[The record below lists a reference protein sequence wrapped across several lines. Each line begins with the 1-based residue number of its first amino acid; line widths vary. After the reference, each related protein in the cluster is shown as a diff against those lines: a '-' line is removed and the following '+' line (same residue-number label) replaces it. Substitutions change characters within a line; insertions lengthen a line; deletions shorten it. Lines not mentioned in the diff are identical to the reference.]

1 MRQPYGAYPY
11 SLPPVCAFGSA
22 SESAAVKA
30 CRVIELWRS
39 AILALDAR
47 RSTGGTMPTAD
58 CNDWFMVGLLS
69 FAAGAIILL
78 EVWILLNQRR

>member
-1 MRQPYGAYPY
+1 MAGGQQ
-11 SLPPVCAFGSA
+11 
-22 SESAAVKA
+22 
-30 CRVIELWRS
+30 VIETALWGLSLLITAAAR
-39 AILALDAR
+39 DAG

-58 CNDWFMVGLLS
+58 CSDWSMVGLLC